1 MIKTVFFDIGGV
13 LLNIHPDRTLRY
25 LREKTG
31 LGESVIESPLV
42 GEIHHAYERGELTD
56 SEFYGQVKA
65 CFPQSNHLT
74 ETDFFNAWLQLLGE
88 PTDTMDLA
96 LSLVY
101 KYPVWLTSNTNPYH
115 IQNGLQ
121 GVFDKFTGC
130 IYSYEIGVR
139 KPYPMFFKIALK
151 ISGAEAESTL
161 FIDDNVENVQ
171 RACELGFK
179 TILYKSDL
187 QTRQDLD
194 RQIFLGNVSNPE

>member
-1 MIKTVFFDIGGV
+1 MIKTIFFDIGGV
-13 LLNIHPDRTLRY
+13 LLNIHPDRTLSY

-31 LGESVIESPLV
+31 LDESMIESPLV

-56 SEFYGQVKA
+56 SEFYSQVKA
-65 CFPQSNHLT
+65 CFPHSNQLT
-74 ETDFFNAWLQLLGE
+74 EADFFHAWLQLLGE

-96 LSLVY
+96 LSLVD

-139 KPYPMFFKIALK
+139 KPHPMFFKTALK
-151 ISGAEAESTL
+151 ISDADAESTL
-161 FIDDNVENVQ
+161 FIDDNVKNVQ

-179 TILYKSDL
+179 TILYESDL
-187 QTRQDLD
+187 QTRQDID
-194 RQIFLGNVSNPE
+194 RLISLGNVL

>member
-1 MIKTVFFDIGGV
+1 MIKTIFFDIGGV

-31 LGESVIESPLV
+31 LDKSVIESPLV

-56 SEFYGQVKA
+56 SEFYSQVKA
-65 CFPQSNHLT
+65 CFPHSDHLT
-74 ETDFFNAWLQLLGE
+74 EADFFHAWLQLLGE

-96 LSLVY
+96 LSLID

-121 GVFDKFTGC
+121 WVFDKFTGR

-139 KPYPMFFKIALK
+139 KPYLTFFKTALK
-151 ISGAEAESTL
+151 ISDAKAESTL

-179 TILYKSDL
+179 TIHYESD
-187 QTRQDLD
+187 QQMRQDID
-194 RQIFLGNVSNPE
+194 RLICLGNVL